1 MFPNFVRRYSAAGT
15 YCTPDEC
22 ALTAAHQST
31 YDSSACRCTANYFCG
46 IVMALI
52 MSILLP
58 LRLTML
64 FLSLR
69 HRDYRLRE
77 NGCEDSAD
85 CNRFKLRHFLILL
98 QSQSRFLK
106 M

>member
-1 MFPNFVRRYSAAGT
+1 
-15 YCTPDEC
+15 
-22 ALTAAHQST
+22 
-31 YDSSACRCTANYFCG
+31 
-46 IVMALI
+46 